1 MAFRRA
7 LLPGVLLLLAGCASA
22 PAPPR
27 RPALGATPTA
37 TVVPVPPTEPTPVP
51 PPLVPPRSPIPP
63 PAPAVGDLD
72 PPLVRVLLVRGAEA
86 TLPQP
91 GRPYRA
97 VWDGGATWLW
107 GPVTMRPSPATTWQV
122 GAWGDPAAAAAAAEQ
137 LVPALPKGAEV
148 LRRAGDD
155 GLERVQVSFPDG
167 PANARDLI
175 AAAGFPGAF
184 AVPGAA
190 SVRVVGAGGGVVEAA
205 EVRLEPSGDWPTDV
219 GQRRY
224 RGRFVARAAGGEV
237 LLINELN
244 MESYLLGV
252 VPVEMGPAVFPELE
266 ALKAQAVAART
277 YAVAHLGD
285 HDAEGYDLCATPACQ
300 AYHGFGSEH
309 SLSTR
314 AVRETAGLIATYE
327 GVPIDAMYTS
337 TCGGHTED
345 AAVLFPDRAQPY
357 LRGVACRWE
366 RPLVLT
372 GTGVDG
378 PWLPPAQAAER
389 LADLALGLSPGQD
402 GPDRVLAAVAAAC
415 GRSRGLTA
423 VPTDVDGW
431 TAALL
436 DVCGLSDAAIRVGRS
451 TAGVDGLLAL
461 SDLYGAAL
469 DPPSAAWQTGWQLA
483 AAGAALEIAGVLTRD
498 SGEAVPRPD
507 GVGIYPRRASAS
519 ETLPSPLPLVERWGG
534 AVRERARLEVAP
546 GTRLE
551 RVRRGDRVISLA
563 AVRSDGDGE
572 ADRRSAWREWVRE
585 RDWTDLA
592 SRVGVPDLARLEVTA
607 RGVSGRVVGLA
618 AVGRGGQRRE
628 FSGFE
633 IRRVLDLP
641 ETLFAMVPVTRPDGS
656 GGIRFLGRGWGHGIG
671 LCQNGAYGLARAGRS
686 FDAIL
691 ATYYQGITLTR
702 WDAVTTAARPT
713 P

>member
-1 MAFRRA
+1 MRRFVA
-7 LLPGVLLLLAGCASA
+7 LVVLLLAGCASA

-27 RPALGATPTA
+27 RSTAAATPVATA
-37 TVVPVPPTEPTPVP
+37 APVPTPVMAP
-51 PPLVPPRSPIPP
+51 APTPHVPPRSPVPP
-63 PAPAVGDLD
+63 AAPAVGDLD

-97 VWDGGATWLW
+97 LWDGGAAWVW
-107 GPVTMRPSPATTWQV
+107 GPVTLRPSPATTWQV
-122 GAWGDPAAAAAAAEQ
+122 GAWSDPAAAAAAAEK
-137 LVPALPKGAEV
+137 LAGALPRGAEV
-148 LRRAGDD
+148 LRRSGDD
-155 GLERVQVSFPDG
+155 GLDRVQVRFPDG

-175 AAAGFPGAF
+175 AAAGFPDAF
-184 AVPGAA
+184 PAPDAA
-190 SVRVVGAGGGVVEAA
+190 AVRVVGAGGGAVEAT

-224 RGRFVARAAGGEV
+224 RGRFVARASGREV

-244 MESYLLGV
+244 MDSYLLGV

-327 GVPIDAMYTS
+327 GEPIDAMYTS

-366 RPLVLT
+366 RPLMLT
-372 GTGVDG
+372 GTGADG
-378 PWLPPAQAAER
+378 PWLPPAQAEER
-389 LADLALGLSPGQD
+389 LADLALGLSRGEG
-402 GPDRVLAAVAAAC
+402 GPERVLEAAAAAC
-415 GRSRGLTA
+415 GRSRGLTV
-423 VPTDVDGW
+423 VPADVDGW

-436 DVCGLSDAAIRVGRS
+436 DVCGLSDAAVHVGRS

-461 SDLYGAAL
+461 ADLYGAVL
-469 DPPSAAWQTGWQLA
+469 DPPSAAWQDGWQLA

-691 ATYYQGITLTR
+691 ATYYQGIALER
-702 WDAVTTAARPT
+702 WDTVAATARPT

>member
-1 MAFRRA
+1 MRRFAA
-7 LLPGVLLLLAGCASA
+7 LAALLLAGCASA
-22 PAPPR
+22 PGPPR
-27 RPALGATPTA
+27 RPAAAATPAATA
-37 TVVPVPPTEPTPVP
+37 APVPSPSATPVP
-51 PPLVPPRSPIPP
+51 TPLIPPRSPIPP

-72 PPLVRVLLVRGAEA
+72 PPLVRVLLERGAEV

-107 GPVTMRPSPATTWQV
+107 GPVTVRPSPATTWQV
-122 GAWGDPAAAAAAAEQ
+122 GAWGDPAAAAQAAER
-137 LVPALPKGAEV
+137 LAGALPRGAEV
-148 LRRAGDD
+148 LRRAGED
-155 GLERVQVSFPDG
+155 GLERVQVRFPDG
-167 PANARDLI
+167 PANARELI
-175 AAAGFPGAF
+175 AAAGFSGAF
-184 AVPGAA
+184 PVPGAA
-190 SVRVVGAGGGVVEAA
+190 AVRVIGAGGGAVEAA

-224 RGRFVARAAGGEV
+224 RGRFVARASGGDV

-300 AYHGFGSEH
+300 AYSGFGAEH

-327 GVPIDAMYTS
+327 GKPIDAMYTS

-366 RPLVLT
+366 RPLKLV
-372 GTGVDG
+372 GAGADG
-378 PWLPPAQAAER
+378 PWLDPAQAAARE
-389 LADLALGLSPGQD
+389 AGLALGLSPGQD
-402 GPDRVLAAVAAAC
+402 GPGSVLAAAAAAC
-415 GRSRGLTA
+415 GRARVPTA
-423 VPTDVDGW
+423 VPADVDGW

-436 DVCGLSDAAIRVGRS
+436 DACGLTDAARTVGRS
-451 TAGVDGLLAL
+451 TPGVDGLLAL
-461 SDLYGAAL
+461 ADLYGAAL
-469 DPPSAAWQTGWQLA
+469 EPAPPAWQSGWQLA
-483 AAGAALEIAGVLTRD
+483 AAGATLEIVGVLTRD
-498 SGEAVPRPD
+498 RGEAVPRPD

-519 ETLPSPLPLVERWGG
+519 ETLPSPLPLLERWDGT
-534 AVRERARLEVAP
+534 VRERARLEVAP
-546 GTRLE
+546 GTTLE
-551 RVRRGDRVISLA
+551 RLRRGDLVISLA
-563 AVRSDGDGE
+563 VVRSDGGDE

-585 RDWTDLA
+585 RDWSDLA
-592 SRVGVPDLARLEVTA
+592 ARVGVPDLARLEVTA

-618 AVGRGGQRRE
+618 AVGRSGQRKE
-628 FSGFE
+628 LSGFD
-633 IRRVLDLP
+633 IRRALDLP

-656 GGIRFLGRGWGHGIG
+656 GGIRFLGRGWGHGVG

-691 ATYYQGITLTR
+691 ATYYQGISLER
-702 WDAVTTAARPT
+702 WDAVPAAPSLG